1 MGQVRLVS
9 FGLSVNMFFTASFT
23 VISKMFYATGL
34 FKIRY
39 NMQNFAGVF
48 DYGTFFLWAFLSVHV
63 LRNRQWEILD

>member
-39 NMQNFAGVF
+39 NM
-48 DYGTFFLWAFLSVHV
+48 
-63 LRNRQWEILD
+63 